1 MEIDQIK
8 KILSF
13 THQHV
18 YSNVYYNIFFFI
30 SKKETHTQK
39 QKARETKE
47 EKKKTKDTKNET
59 KEGKEKE
66 NTFNLCD

>member
-1 MEIDQIK
+1 M
-8 KILSF
+8 
-13 THQHV
+13 

-59 KEGKEKE
+59 KEEKEKV